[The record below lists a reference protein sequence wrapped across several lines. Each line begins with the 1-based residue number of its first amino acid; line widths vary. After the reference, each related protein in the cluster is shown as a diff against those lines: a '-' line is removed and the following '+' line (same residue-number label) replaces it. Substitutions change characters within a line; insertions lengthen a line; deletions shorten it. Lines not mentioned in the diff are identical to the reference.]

1 MIAAARVNGGNRFE
15 EECVTTS
22 EERVKI
28 LKMVEEG
35 KLTAEEAAGL
45 LTALGKG
52 KRKRAPSVDAES
64 RWLRVRVTD
73 LATGKPKVNV
83 NIPMRLV
90 NVGLRVGAR
99 FIPDMEGVELQDLS
113 RALEEGMTG
122 KIIDVVDEED
132 NERVE
137 IYAE

>member
-1 MIAAARVNGGNRFE
+1 MEGS
-15 EECVTTS
+15 VTTS
-22 EERVKI
+22 EERIKI

-35 KLTAEEAAGL
+35 KLTPDEAARL
-45 LTALGKG
+45 LSTLGKSE
-52 KRKRAPSVDAES
+52 RRRVAAADVES

-73 LATGKPKVNV
+73 LASGKPKVNV

-99 FIPDMEGVELQDLS
+99 FIPDMEGVELGDLS
-113 RALEEGMTG
+113 QAIKEGMTG

-137 IYAE
+137 IFAE

>member
-1 MIAAARVNGGNRFE
+1 M
-15 EECVTTS
+15 TTS
-22 EERVKI
+22 EERIKI

-35 KLTAEEAAGL
+35 KLTPDEAARL
-45 LTALGKG
+45 LSTLGKSE
-52 KRKRAPSVDAES
+52 RRRVAAADVES

-99 FIPDMEGVELQDLS
+99 FIPDMEGVELGDLS
-113 RALEEGMTG
+113 QAIEEGMTG

-137 IYAE
+137 IFAE

>member
-1 MIAAARVNGGNRFE
+1 M
-15 EECVTTS
+15 TTS
-22 EERVKI
+22 EERIKI

-35 KLTAEEAAGL
+35 KLTAGEAARL
-45 LTALGKG
+45 LSALGKVE
-52 KRKRAPSVDAES
+52 RKRAPAADIES

-73 LATGKPKVNV
+73 LTTGKPKVNV

-99 FIPDMEGVELQDLS
+99 FIPDMEGVELSDLS
-113 RALEEGMTG
+113 KALEEGMTG
-122 KIIDVVDEED
+122 KIIDVVDEQD

-137 IYAE
+137 IFAE

>member
-1 MIAAARVNGGNRFE
+1 M
-15 EECVTTS
+15 TTS

-35 KLTAEEAAGL
+35 KITAEEAARL
-45 LTALGKG
+45 LSTLGKTE
-52 KRKRAPSVDAES
+52 RRRSATVDLDS

-73 LATGKPKVNV
+73 LTTGKPKVNV

-90 NVGLRVGAR
+90 SVGLRVGAR
-99 FIPDMEGVELQDLS
+99 FIPDMEGVELGDLS
-113 RALEEGMTG
+113 QALQEGMTG

-137 IYAE
+137 IFAE

>member
-1 MIAAARVNGGNRFE
+1 
-15 EECVTTS
+15 VTTS
-22 EERVKI
+22 EERIKI

-35 KLTAEEAAGL
+35 KLTPDEAARL
-45 LTALGKG
+45 LSTLGKSE
-52 KRKRAPSVDAES
+52 RRRVAAADVES

-99 FIPDMEGVELQDLS
+99 FIPDMEGVELGDLS
-113 RALEEGMTG
+113 QAIEEGMTG

-137 IYAE
+137 IFAE

>member
-1 MIAAARVNGGNRFE
+1 M
-15 EECVTTS
+15 TTS
-22 EERVKI
+22 EERIKI

-35 KLTAEEAAGL
+35 KLTAEEAARL
-45 LTALGKG
+45 LSTLGKAE
-52 KRKRAPSVDAES
+52 RKRAPSADIDS

-73 LATGKPKVNV
+73 LTTGKPKVNI

-99 FIPDMEGVELQDLS
+99 FIPDMEGIELTDLS
-113 RALEEGMTG
+113 QALEEGMTG

-137 IYAE
+137 IFAE

>member
-1 MIAAARVNGGNRFE
+1 M
-15 EECVTTS
+15 TTS
-22 EERVKI
+22 EERIKI

-35 KLTAEEAAGL
+35 KLTADEAVQL
-45 LTALGKG
+45 LGTLGKSE
-52 KRKRAPSVDAES
+52 RRRTAVTDIDS

-73 LATGKPKVNV
+73 LTTGKPKVNV

-99 FIPDMEGVELQDLS
+99 FIPDMEGVELGDLS
-113 RALEEGMTG
+113 QALEEGMTG

-137 IYAE
+137 IFAE

>member
-1 MIAAARVNGGNRFE
+1 M
-15 EECVTTS
+15 TTS
-22 EERVKI
+22 EERIKI

-35 KLTAEEAAGL
+35 KLTPEEAARL
-45 LTALGKG
+45 LSTLGKTE
-52 KRKRAPSVDAES
+52 RKRAAAGDIDS

-73 LATGKPKVNV
+73 LGTGKPKVNV

-99 FIPDMEGVELQDLS
+99 FIPDMEGVELGDLS
-113 RALEEGMTG
+113 QALQEGMTG

-137 IYAE
+137 IFAE

>member
-1 MIAAARVNGGNRFE
+1 
-15 EECVTTS
+15 VTTS
-22 EERVKI
+22 EERIKI
-28 LKMVEEG
+28 LKMVEDG
-35 KLTAEEAAGL
+35 KLTAEEAARL
-45 LTALGKG
+45 LAALGKG
-52 KRKRAPSVDAES
+52 ERKRSPSVDAES

-73 LATGKPKVNV
+73 LLTGKPKVNV

-99 FIPDMEGVELQDLS
+99 FVPDMEGVELKDLS
-113 RALEEGMTG
+113 QALEEGMTG
-122 KIIDVVDEED
+122 KIVDVVDEEE

>member
-1 MIAAARVNGGNRFE
+1 MTA
-15 EECVTTS
+15 S

-35 KLTAEEAAGL
+35 KLSAEEAARL
-45 LTALGKG
+45 LGALGKARQESQRPPG
-52 KRKRAPSVDAES
+52 EDEGES
-64 RWLRVRVTD
+64 RWLRVRVSD

-83 NIPMRLV
+83 TIPMRLV

-99 FIPDMEGVELQDLS
+99 FIPEVEGVELQDLS
-113 RALEEGMTG
+113 KALAEGMTG
-122 KIIDVVDEED
+122 KLIDVVDEEE

-137 IYAE
+137 IFAD

>member
-1 MIAAARVNGGNRFE
+1 VEGIVA
-15 EECVTTS
+15 TS
-22 EERVKI
+22 EERIKI

-35 KLTAEEAAGL
+35 KLTAEEAAQL
-45 LTALGKG
+45 LSSLGKSD
-52 KRKRAPSVDAES
+52 RKRTATTDIES

-73 LATGKPKVNV
+73 LTTGKPKVNV

-99 FIPDMEGVELQDLS
+99 FIPDMEGVELTDLS
-113 RALEEGMTG
+113 QALEEGMTG

-137 IYAE
+137 IFAE

>member
-1 MIAAARVNGGNRFE
+1 VA
-15 EECVTTS
+15 TS
-22 EERVKI
+22 EERIKI

-35 KLTAEEAAGL
+35 KLTAEEAARL
-45 LTALGKG
+45 LSSLGKSD
-52 KRKRAPSVDAES
+52 RKRTAATDIES

-73 LATGKPKVNV
+73 LTTGKAKVNV

-99 FIPDMEGVELQDLS
+99 FIPDMEGVELTDLS
-113 RALEEGMTG
+113 QALEEGMTG

-137 IYAE
+137 IFAE

>member
-1 MIAAARVNGGNRFE
+1 M
-15 EECVTTS
+15 TTS
-22 EERVKI
+22 EERIKI

-35 KLTAEEAAGL
+35 KLTADEAAGL
-45 LTALGKG
+45 LATLGKG
-52 KRKRAPSVDAES
+52 ERKRSPSVDPES

-73 LATGKPKVNV
+73 LATGKAKVNV

-99 FIPDMEGVELQDLS
+99 FIPDMEGVELHDVS

-122 KIIDVVDEED
+122 KIIDVVDEEH

>member
-1 MIAAARVNGGNRFE
+1 
-15 EECVTTS
+15 VTTS
-22 EERVKI
+22 EERIKI

-35 KLTAEEAAGL
+35 KLTPDEAARL
-45 LTALGKG
+45 LSTLGKSE
-52 KRKRAPSVDAES
+52 RRRVAAADVES

-73 LATGKPKVNV
+73 LASGKPKVNV

-99 FIPDMEGVELQDLS
+99 FIPDMEGVELGDLS
-113 RALEEGMTG
+113 QAIKEGMTG

-137 IYAE
+137 IFAE